1 MNFGGI
7 ARRGEWADVLKVIT
21 RVIGGLLATT
31 SIAAAAGLDSRPA
44 NNTCVAPQ
52 RPPQTAAVSLQL
64 ANKPN
69 FTPPVF
75 VQSPSDVTTWYAVNK
90 QGYINRYQ
98 RSGTSFGWRGVFAD
112 LQDRVT
118 SKVSGVVGNE
128 MGLLGLAFH
137 PNFANNGFVFLYYSA
152 TGTQGTPV
160 ESRLSRV
167 ISRDGGLTAD
177 MTSEE
182 VLIRT
187 PRTTEYHWGGTLGF
201 GPDGMLYAGF
211 GEGNY
216 PDSSPMLNNL
226 FGKMIR
232 IDVNSSP
239 GYKIPAD
246 NPHVGK
252 PGARGEIYA
261 SGFRNPWKWSF
272 DPSGNL
278 WAGDVGYN
286 SWEEIN
292 RVVKGGDYG
301 WPTREGAA
309 CAFGST
315 SCSSVGHIDPVFA
328 YPHSV
333 GAGGAAIIGG
343 YVYSGTAIP
352 SLTGTYVYADGLG
365 KIFALRY
372 DTAGN
377 PQPELLIE
385 ASPWIF
391 TFAQDEKGELYVSTA
406 GSLYLMAP
414 ATPPQAS
421 TFPQK
426 LSETGCMNASNPS
439 LPGAALIPYD
449 VNSPLWSD
457 GAAKERW
464 FALPN
469 GSTIARGLDGDFD
482 LPIGSVVVKSF
493 RVKGQLV
500 ETRLMVRH
508 DDGDWAGYSY
518 EWNDAQ
524 TEAFLL
530 PGGKVKTV
538 QGQQWTIPSR
548 NQCLACHTE
557 AAGRTL
563 GLETAQ
569 LNRDLLYPSTQ
580 RTANQLATLDA
591 IGVFSTPLGVAP
603 SMLDKLTVPS
613 DTSQPLDKRA
623 RAYLHAN
630 CSMCHRPNGP
640 GQGPEDFRYSLPGL
654 SIGAINV
661 IPTQSDFGIAGAR
674 LILPGQPEKSIVSH
688 RIGTLELGRMPPLA
702 TAMVDASGLA
712 LVNQWIRSGLGM
724 GVADRDNDGFAD
736 NVDNCKSTANPTQ
749 LDSDGDGI
757 GNACDADFNNDGA
770 VNALDLAI
778 FRQAFGSQTGQSNFK
793 PAADLNGDGRIN
805 ALDLS
810 LFQVRFGK
818 PVGDL

>member
-1 MNFGGI
+1 M
-7 ARRGEWADVLKVIT
+7 V
-21 RVIGGLLATT
+21 
-31 SIAAAAGLDSRPA
+31 
-44 NNTCVAPQ
+44 
-52 RPPQTAAVSLQL
+52 QTG
-64 ANKPN
+64 
-69 FTPPVF
+69 FTPTAM
-75 VQSPSDVTTWYAVNK
+75 VQSPTQASTWYMLNP
-90 QGYINRYQ
+90 QGLIYRYQ
-98 RSGTSFGWRGVFAD
+98 RNGGTLAMAAAFAD
-112 LQDRVT
+112 LRGRVLAT
-118 SKVSGVVGNE
+118 FNGQPYAE
-128 MGLLGLAFH
+128 MGLLGMAMH
-137 PNFANNGFVFLYYSA
+137 PRFAENGFLYLYYSA
-152 TGTQGTPV
+152 AGTQGTVV
-160 ESRLSRV
+160 EARLSRFS
-167 ISRDGGLTAD
+167 SRDGGLTLD
-177 MTSEE
+177 PTSEE
-182 VLIRT
+182 VLLRI
-187 PRTTEYHWGGTLGF
+187 PRTTQYHWGGTLGF
-201 GPDGMLYAGF
+201 GPDGMLYASF
-211 GEGNY
+211 GEGNVK
-216 PDSSPMLNNL
+216 SEAQSLGSL
-226 FGKMIR
+226 LGVMIR
-232 IDVNSSP
+232 INVDAAP
-239 GYKIPAD
+239 GYRIPSD
-246 NPHVGK
+246 NPFVSVA
-252 PGARGEIYA
+252 GARGEIFAY
-261 SGFRNPWKWSF
+261 GLRNPWKWSF
-272 DPSGNL
+272 DKASGNL
-278 WAGDVGYN
+278 WAGDVGWN
-286 SWEEIN
+286 AWEEVNLI
-292 RVVKGGDYG
+292 VKGGNYG
-301 WPTREGAA
+301 WPIREGAQCLGGGNSFQTA
-309 CAFGST
+309 GL
-315 SCSSVGHIDPVFA
+315 IDPVVE
-328 YPHSV
+328 YPHEV
-333 GAGGAAIIGG
+333 GTQGAAVIGG
-343 YVYSGTAIP
+343 YVYAGTAIP
-352 SLTGTYVYADGLG
+352 ALSGTYVYADTYG

-372 DTAGN
+372 GN
-377 PQPELLIE
+377 DGKAQPELLIE
-385 ASPWIF
+385 GPPYAS
-391 TFAQDEKGELYVSTA
+391 TFAQDEKGEILFGV
-406 GSLYLMAP
+406 GGKVYLLAP
-414 ATPPQAS
+414 ASAPQAS

-439 LPGAALIPYD
+439 LPGPALIPYD

-569 LNRDLLYPSTQ
+569 LNRNLLYPSTQ

-674 LILPGQPEKSIVSH
+674 LILPGHPEKSIVSH

-778 FRQAFGSQTGQSNFK
+778 FRQAFGSQTGQPNFK

-810 LFQVRFGK
+810 LFQARFGK
-818 PVGDL
+818 PVGDM

>member
-1 MNFGGI
+1 M
-7 ARRGEWADVLKVIT
+7 RRSWNGRGHKERIRGDS
-21 RVIGGLLATT
+21 GLT
-31 SIAAAAGLDSRPA
+31 SRP
-44 NNTCVAPQ
+44 NNTSCVAPA
-52 RPPQTAAVSLQL
+52 RPPQTAAIALQQ
-64 ANKPN
+64 AVRTG
-69 FTPPVF
+69 FTPTAI
-75 VQSPSDVTTWYAVNK
+75 VQSPTQPSTWYMLDR
-90 QGYINRYQ
+90 QGYIKRYA
-98 RSGTSFGWRGVFAD
+98 RTGKSFSLSATFAD
-112 LQDRVT
+112 MRDRVT
-118 SKVSGVVGNE
+118 SSFGGVPYGE
-128 MGLLGLAFH
+128 IGLLGMSMH
-137 PNFANNGFVFLYYSA
+137 PRFAENGFVFVYYSA
-152 TGTQGTPV
+152 VGTQGTQV
-160 ESRLSRV
+160 EARLSRF
-167 ISRDGGLTAD
+167 ISRDGGLTLD

-182 VLIRT
+182 VLLRM
-187 PRTTEYHWGGTLGF
+187 PRTTQYHWGGTLAF
-201 GPDGMLYAGF
+201 GPDGMLYASIGD
-211 GEGNY
+211 GGI
-216 PDSSPMLNNL
+216 SSNAQQLGSL
-226 FGKMIR
+226 YGKMIR
-232 IDVNSSP
+232 IDVDSAP
-239 GYKIPAD
+239 GYRVPAD
-246 NPHVGK
+246 NPFVNV
-252 PGARGEIYA
+252 PSARGEIYA
-261 SGFRNPWKWSF
+261 YGLRNPWKWSF
-272 DPSGNL
+272 DRSSGVL
-278 WAGDVGYN
+278 WEGDVGWNQY
-286 SWEEIN
+286 EEIN
-292 RVVKGGDYG
+292 QISKGGNYG
-301 WPTREGAA
+301 WPIREGAHCGNGSNN
-309 CAFGST
+309 CATAGL
-315 SCSSVGHIDPVFA
+315 IDPVFEYA
-328 YPHSV
+328 HDPNAA
-333 GAGGAAIIGG
+333 GAVVIGG
-343 YVYSGTAIP
+343 YSYFGTAMP
-352 SLTGTYVYADGLG
+352 ELAGTYLFADGYG
-365 KIFALRY
+365 KVFALRY
-372 DTAGN
+372 DTAGKATA
-377 PQPELLIE
+377 QLLVESVPIV
-385 ASPWIF
+385 S
-391 TFAQDEKGELYVSTA
+391 TFAQDETGEVYMATS
-406 GSLYLMAP
+406 GSVFLLAP
-414 ATPPQAS
+414 ATPPQPS

-439 LPGAALIPYD
+439 LPGSALIPYD

-569 LNRDLLYPSTQ
+569 LNRNLLYPSTQ

-674 LILPGQPEKSIVSH
+674 LILPGHPEKSIVSH

-749 LDSDGDGI
+749 LDSDGDGF
-757 GNACDADFNNDGA
+757 GNACDADFNNDGV

-778 FRQAFGSQTGQSNFK
+778 FRQAFGSQTGQPNFK

-810 LFQVRFGK
+810 LFQQRFGK